1 MSVLWH
7 KLWFD
12 LWHQKSRTFLAILS
26 ITAGLFSIGAIFGMV
41 DQLITGMDQAHSLVA
56 PSHINIILRNFITE
70 DVVESLRSIDGVV
83 DIDPVNQI
91 SVRYKVN
98 PEDKW
103 RLGTLVQRPDFQ
115 DQTYDLMLLIEGA
128 WPTEGQLAIE
138 RLSSQYFGP
147 AIGDS
152 VILQIQGEEEVLAIE
167 GLVRHPFVQPPLFG
181 GQAHFFTDAEGLAAF
196 GIPEGYFGQLLVQV
210 EPYSLEKSQE
220 VAGEIRS
227 QLANQGYGVIVN
239 LFQDPDEHWGRMFVE
254 GINLILQIMAVVS
267 LLMSMVLVFNTFT
280 ALITQ
285 QTDQIGVIK
294 AIGGRRKT
302 IIRLYLTSVLIYG
315 VVALLLAL
323 PTSAVFAFYMSRW
336 FLNLF
341 YIDYN
346 TFQVSQQAIIVQV
359 ISAIAIPLL
368 AVLWPVLKGT
378 AITVREALS
387 TYGLG
392 GDFSYSLLDRVVE
405 KFGRLFLPTL
415 YAASLGNL
423 FRRKGRL
430 FMTLLALTMAGVM
443 FLVVMALIASTN
455 LTLDNEMN
463 RQGYDVRIGFT
474 SDQDTNE
481 VLELTQTIT
490 GVVEAEMWYSRNATI
505 LRAGERLQDSAGL
518 GAQLLGIPAGTEMYT
533 PIITSGRW
541 LETEDD
547 AEQVIVISQ
556 ETADRN
562 NLAVGDRVFLDLG
575 ELGSA
580 EWEIIGL
587 YRVIYGGG
595 FVIEPIYAPLQAVA
609 QATGQTGRATQV
621 LITGDIEN
629 IEQETEFAERLK
641 TAYEEQDWD
650 IDFYTTTARLEQRV
664 YADNQFN
671 SIISMLLSLA
681 MLTGMVGGI
690 GLAGSLGISVYE
702 RTREI
707 GVLRSIGARSKDI
720 MRLFVM
726 EGVLQGLISFLIA
739 SPLAFILAQPLA
751 RALGRTMLEVDL
763 DFAFNFSAVAIW
775 LAVVLV
781 ISVVASMAPSR
792 RATRISVHE
801 VLSY

>member
-26 ITAGLFSIGAIFGMV
+26 ISAGLFSIGAIFGMV
-41 DQLITGMDQAHSLVA
+41 DQLITGMDQAHLEVA
-56 PSHINIILRNFITE
+56 PSHINIILRDFITD
-70 DVVESLRSIDGVV
+70 DVVDSLRSIDGVV
-83 DIDPVNQI
+83 DIDPVNQL
-91 SVRYKVN
+91 SVRYKIN
-98 PEDKW
+98 PEEKW
-103 RLGTLVQRPDFQ
+103 RLGTLVQRPDFE
-115 DQTYDLMLLIEGA
+115 DQTYDLMILIEGD
-128 WPTEGQLAIE
+128 WPSEGQLAIE

-147 AIGDS
+147 GIGDS
-152 VILQIQGEEEVLAIE
+152 VILQIRGEEETLAID

-181 GQAHFFTDAEGLAAF
+181 GQAHFFTDAEGLAAY
-196 GIPEGYFGQLLVQV
+196 GIPEGFYGQLLVRV
-210 EPYSLEKSQE
+210 EPYSQEKAQE
-220 VAGEIRS
+220 IAGDIRS
-227 QLANQGYGVIVN
+227 QLADSGYGVIVN
-239 LFQDPDEHWGRMFVE
+239 LFQDPDEHWGRMFVD
-254 GINLILQIMAVVS
+254 GINLILQIMAVVA
-267 LLMSMVLVFNTFT
+267 LFMSMVLVFNTFT

-294 AIGGRRKT
+294 AIGGRRKK
-302 IIRLYLTSVLIYG
+302 IIRLYLASVLIYG
-315 VVALLLAL
+315 LVALLIAL
-323 PTSAVFAFYMSRW
+323 PTSALFAFFMSQW

-341 YIDYN
+341 NIDYN
-346 TFQVSQQAIIVQV
+346 VFQISQLAVIVQV

-392 GDFSYSLLDRVVE
+392 ADFSHSFIDRIVE
-405 KFGRLFLPTL
+405 KIGSTFLPTL

-430 FMTLLALTMAGVM
+430 VLTLLSLTTAGVM
-443 FLVVMALIASTN
+443 FLVVMSLIASVN

-474 SDQDTNE
+474 TDQEIEE
-481 VLELTQTIT
+481 VLALTADID
-490 GVVEAEMWYSRNATI
+490 GVIDAEMWSSRNATI

-518 GAQLLGIPAGTEMYT
+518 GAQLLGIPAGTDMYA
-533 PIITSGRW
+533 PIIVDGRW
-541 LETEDD
+541 LEATDD
-547 AEQVIVISQ
+547 DPVIVISQ
-556 ETADRN
+556 ETAKVN
-562 NLAVGDRVFLDLG
+562 NLLVGDQIVLDLG
-575 ELGSA
+575 ELGST

-595 FVIEPIYAPLQAVA
+595 FVIEPIYAPLAAVA
-609 QATGQTGRATQV
+609 EATGQTGIGTQV
-621 LITGDIEN
+621 LITGDIDN
-629 IEQETEFAERLK
+629 IEQEAEFTELIK
-641 TAYEEQDWD
+641 TNYEDQGWG

-664 YADNQFN
+664 YADNQFE

-681 MLTGMVGGI
+681 MLTGVVGGI

-707 GVLRSIGARSKDI
+707 GVLRSIGARSGNI
-720 MRLFVM
+720 LRLFVM
-726 EGVLQGLISFLIA
+726 EGVLQGLISFVIA
-739 SPLAFILAQPLA
+739 TPVAFFLAQPLA

-763 DFAFNFSAVAIW
+763 DFAFNYTAVGIW
-775 LAVVLV
+775 LVVVLI
-781 ISVVASMAPSR
+781 ISVAASIAPSR
-792 RATRISVHE
+792 RATQISVHE
-801 VLSY
+801 VLTY

>member
-26 ITAGLFSIGAIFGMV
+26 ISAGLFSIGAIFGMV
-41 DQLITGMDQAHSLVA
+41 DQLITGMDQAHLEVA
-56 PSHINIILRNFITE
+56 PSHINIILRDFITE
-70 DVVESLRSIDGVV
+70 DVVDSLRSIEGVL
-83 DIDPVNQI
+83 DIDPVNQL
-91 SVRYKVN
+91 SVRYKIN

-103 RLGTLVQRPDFQ
+103 RLGTLVQRPDFE
-115 DQTYDLMLLIEGA
+115 DQTYDLMILIEGN
-128 WPTEGQLAIE
+128 WPSEGQLAIE

-147 AIGDS
+147 GIGDS
-152 VILQIQGEEEVLAIE
+152 VILQIRGEEETLTID

-181 GQAHFFTDAEGLAAF
+181 GQAHFFTDAEGLAAY
-196 GIPEGYFGQLLVQV
+196 GIPEGFFGQLLVRV
-210 EPYSLEKSQE
+210 EPYSLENAQTI
-220 VAGEIRS
+220 AGDIRS
-227 QLANQGYGVIVN
+227 QLADSGYGVIVN
-239 LFQDPDEHWGRMFVE
+239 LFQDPNQHWGRMFVD
-254 GINLILQIMAVVS
+254 GINLILQIMAVVA
-267 LLMSMVLVFNTFT
+267 LFMSMVLVFNTFT

-294 AIGGRRKT
+294 AIGGRRKK
-302 IIRLYLTSVLIYG
+302 IIHLYLASVLIYG
-315 VVALLLAL
+315 VVALLIAL
-323 PTSAVFAFYMSRW
+323 PTSALFAFFMSQW

-341 YIDYN
+341 NIDYN
-346 TFQVSQQAIIVQV
+346 VFQVSHLAVIVQV

-378 AITVREALS
+378 SITVREALS

-392 GDFSYSLLDRVVE
+392 ADFSHSFIDRIIE
-405 KFGRLFLPTL
+405 KIGSTFLPTL

-430 FMTLLALTMAGVM
+430 VLTLLALTTAGVM
-443 FLVVMALIASTN
+443 FLVVMSLIASVN

-463 RQGYDVRIGFT
+463 RQGFDVRIGFT
-474 SDQDTNE
+474 GDQDIEE
-481 VLELTQTIT
+481 VLTLTADIN
-490 GVVEAEMWYSRNATI
+490 GVIDAEMWSSRNATI

-518 GAQLLGIPAGTEMYT
+518 GAQLLGIPAGTDMYT
-533 PIITSGRW
+533 PIIVDGRW
-541 LETEDD
+541 LEPGDD
-547 AEQVIVISQ
+547 EPVIVISQ
-556 ETADRN
+556 ETASVN
-562 NLAVGDRVFLDLG
+562 NLNVGDEVVLDLG
-575 ELGSA
+575 ELGST

-595 FVIEPIYAPLQAVA
+595 FVIEPIYAPLEAVA
-609 QATGQTGRATQV
+609 DATGQTGQATQV
-621 LITGDIEN
+621 LITGEIDT
-629 IEQETEFAERLK
+629 IEQEAEFTELIK
-641 TAYEEQDWD
+641 TNYEDQGWG

-664 YADNQFN
+664 YADNQFE

-681 MLTGMVGGI
+681 MLTGVVGGI

-707 GVLRSIGARSKDI
+707 GVLRSIGARSGNI

-726 EGVLQGLISFLIA
+726 EGVLQGLISFIIA
-739 SPLAFILAQPLA
+739 TPIAFLLAQPLA

-763 DFAFNFSAVAIW
+763 DFAFNYAAVGIW
-775 LAVVLV
+775 LVAVLV
-781 ISVVASMAPSR
+781 ISVGASIAPSR
-792 RATRISVHE
+792 RATQISVHE
-801 VLSY
+801 VLTY